1 MANNNALQKTNNT
14 EALAKP
20 IEITLTNNGGVTA
33 APAGSAESRKAKKA
47 AKRGSKPG
55 LPYAIA
61 SFILGIIA
69 LVAIV
74 VLGFFSLATVLPY
87 GIGIVCAIMGI
98 TFGAI
103 AKKRGDCSGLATAGL
118 VMNIA
123 PLAIAAFLIFIVL
136 ASCVGVTSC
145 VGLLL
150 QQ

>member
-1 MANNNALQKTNNT
+1 MGKDSLQKVSGS

-20 IEITLTNNGGVTA
+20 IEITLTNSGVTA
-33 APAGSAESRKAKKA
+33 APAGSAASKQAKKA

-61 SFILGIIA
+61 SFVLGVIA

-74 VLGFFSLATVLPY
+74 VLGIFSLATVLPY
-87 GIGIVCAIMGI
+87 GIGIVAAIMGI

-123 PLAIAAFLIFIVL
+123 PLAIAALVIFLVL
-136 ASCVGVTSC
+136 ASCVGITSC
-145 VGLLL
+145 VGILL